1 MKRINLPIAFGL
13 YLILLGLN
21 SCGDLDDNEPV
32 GTSSTKEVITKDSE
46 LFQLITK
53 VTNDGDNPI
62 EHIVCL
68 DFIYPFKVL
77 IYDSNL
83 QEIGS
88 QVLSGDVQFS
98 AFLGNLPSNQ
108 SISISYPISTTLA
121 DGTVFTVNNNSEL
134 KVAIDSCSREDII
147 AYCNG
152 LFGGCDCPEEIC
164 IWKVPY
170 SLGNENKYASG
181 FFESNGD
188 GTLHFTYNGNNYIGT
203 WVFLFVDDKLHINI
217 NLEGNSQVAQ
227 DWNIDRE
234 AFFTYDGLI
243 ILNEGKN
250 IILKKSC
257 QSKTEYQIGDFGPA
271 GGIVFYDKG
280 SYSLGWRYMEAAPS
294 DLNFFEWGCL
304 GSLISNSNSSQI
316 GNGLLNSVSIAN
328 YHDNLLN
335 YYTNPG
341 VCNPL
346 NNGSVVAKEALVFEL
361 NNYKDWFLPSESE
374 LSFMYQNLQTQSLGS
389 FTNSNYW
396 SSTQIDGNNATT
408 IDFSNGN
415 SVAKSKIPSPN
426 NIKARVVRY
435 F

>member
-1 MKRINLPIAFGL
+1 MKNLNISILVALFI
-13 YLILLGLN
+13 ILLGIT
-21 SCGDLDDNEPV
+21 SCGDLDDNKTAGV
-32 GTSSTKEVITKDSE
+32 SKDVITKDSE

-53 VTNDGDNPI
+53 VTKEGENPT

-83 QEIGS
+83 HEIGS
-88 QVLSGDVQFS
+88 QVLGGDSQFS
-98 AFLGNLPSNQ
+98 AFLGSLPENQ
-108 SISISYPISTTLA
+108 SISISYPISTTLS
-121 DGTVFTVNNNSEL
+121 DGTVFSVNNNSEL
-134 KVAIDSCSREDII
+134 KVAIESCSREDIVI
-147 AYCNG
+147 YCNS
-152 LFGGCDCPEEIC
+152 LFGGCNCPEAIC
-164 IWKVPY
+164 VWKIPFT
-170 SLGNENKYASG
+170 SDGDNKYASG
-181 FFESNGD
+181 IFESNGD
-188 GTLHFTYNGNNYIGT
+188 GTLHFNYNGTDYTGT
-203 WVFLFVDDKLHINI
+203 WVFLFVDSKLHMNI
-217 NLEGNSQVAQ
+217 NLEGTSQVAQ
-227 DWNIDRE
+227 DWNMDRE
-234 AFFTYDGLI
+234 IEMINDDIKIKNTPT
-243 ILNEGKN
+243 N

-257 QSKTEYQIGDFGPA
+257 QQSIEYEIGTTGPA

-294 DLNFFEWGCL
+294 DLSFFEWGCL

-346 NNGSVVAKEALVFEL
+346 NNGSVVAKKALVFEL
-361 NNYKDWFLPSESE
+361 NYYKDWFLASESE
-374 LSFMYQNLQTQSLGS
+374 LLLMYQNLQTQSLGS

-396 SSTQIDGNNATT
+396 SSTQVDGNNAIT

-415 SVAKSKIPSPN
+415 SVVKSKIPSPN
-426 NIKARVVRY
+426 NIKARAIRY